1 MPRLKTKLAATLRAT
16 AVAGALA
23 GLAVPQTALAG
34 GLVRD
39 AEIEDTIRA
48 YATPVF
54 SAAGLDLNALR
65 LHIVNDGAL
74 NAFVAGGQQM
84 FVHTGLL
91 LASDS
96 PRQVIGVLAHETGHI
111 AGGHLA
117 RTQEA
122 LRNASTAAIIAFVLG
137 AAAMIGGKGDVGA
150 ATVLGGTQ
158 TAQATLFQYS
168 RTQESAADQA
178 AASYLERT
186 QQSARGLL
194 EMLQKLADTDLGPT
208 SSSAAYGRT
217 HPLARERIA
226 FLQTHVQNS
235 RYSDAPI
242 PATLLDRHAR
252 MLAKLHGFLD
262 QPGRTFRRYAENDPG
277 IPARYARTI
286 AHHRQGNLA
295 EALKGIDELI
305 ASEPANP
312 YFHELRGQI
321 LFERG
326 HVREAVPSYAQ
337 ARKLKPE
344 SSLLAALHG
353 TALVA
358 SEEPADL
365 KPAIDVLE
373 SAARADPLDAMT
385 WYQLSIAYGRL
396 ERYGEAAL
404 ASAERA
410 LLNGDF
416 LGARDQARR
425 AMGRLKEGTPG
436 WLRGQDIEGEALRL
450 RRLQRGEN

>member
-1 MPRLKTKLAATLRAT
+1 MLAASLRAT
-16 AVAGALA
+16 ATAAALA
-23 GLAVPQTALAG
+23 GLALPETAFAG

-54 SAAGLDLNALR
+54 GAAGLDVNALR
-65 LHIVNDGAL
+65 IHIVNDGAL

-84 FVHTGLL
+84 FIHTGLL
-91 LASDS
+91 MASDN
-96 PRQVIGVLAHETGHI
+96 PRQIIGVIAHETGHI

-117 RTQEA
+117 RSQEA
-122 LRNASTAAIIAFVLG
+122 LRNASTAAIVAFVLG
-137 AAAMIGGKGDVGA
+137 AAAMVGGKGDVGA
-150 ATVLGGTQ
+150 ATILGGTQ

-178 AASYLERT
+178 AANYLERS
-186 QQSARGLL
+186 QQSTRGLL
-194 EMLQKLADTDLGPT
+194 EMLQKLSDTDLGPT

-235 RYSDAPI
+235 RYSDAPTA
-242 PATLLDRHAR
+242 PELVDRHAR
-252 MLAKLHGFLD
+252 LLAKLHGFLD
-262 QPGRTFRRYAENDPG
+262 QPGRTFRRYAETDSG

-286 AHHRQGNLA
+286 AHHRQGNIDD
-295 EALKGIDELI
+295 ALRGADGLI
-305 ASEPANP
+305 AAEPNNP
-312 YFHELRGQI
+312 FFHELRAQI

-326 HVREAVPSYAQ
+326 RVAESIPSYAQ
-337 ARKLKPE
+337 ARKLKPD
-344 SSLLAALHG
+344 SPLLAALHG

-358 SEEPADL
+358 SEDPANL
-365 KPAIDVLE
+365 KPAVEALE
-373 SAARADPLDAMT
+373 SAARNEPLDALT

-396 ERYGEAAL
+396 ERFGEAAL
-404 ASAERA
+404 AAAERA

-416 LGARDQARR
+416 VGARDQARR

-436 WLRGQDIEGEALRL
+436 WLRSQDIEGEALRL